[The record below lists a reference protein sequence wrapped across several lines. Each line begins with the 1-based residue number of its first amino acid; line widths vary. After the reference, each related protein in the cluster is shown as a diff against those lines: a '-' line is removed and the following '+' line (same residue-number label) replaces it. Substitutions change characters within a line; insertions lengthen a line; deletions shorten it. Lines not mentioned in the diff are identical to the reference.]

1 MKNIIAAI
9 SKILIV
15 SLFVLADCYSN
26 DIKAGQKNMN
36 GINSDNS
43 TVTLYQLWRTYRAE
57 QYIQPSSLNIEN
69 AALLFSNLLNAM
81 THNNVKKLKE
91 LIEHVDPKAQFDIF
105 DKTILDE
112 SFIVVAEKKRVK
124 SGGGFYVF
132 RRDGNGMMLQAPHA
146 FKDLHS
152 GSLAIKLMQEGNY
165 SGLAIN
171 TVPRRYEHSEEK
183 INADLAH
190 INSSYFLT
198 ASLAFARFFPDGQ
211 IIQLHGYNSSRR
223 DVTRNTNMIISAG
236 TKRLVSQIIRH
247 QSCLIKTLTNAVFV
261 FPKDINVLGGT
272 TNTIGKALRKIGY
285 SGFRH
290 IEMNLSLRKEILTSQ
305 IKREFL
311 TECLTN

>member
-132 RRDGNGMMLQAPHA
+132 RRDGNGTERIPTRILEP
-146 FKDLHS
+146 L
-152 GSLAIKLMQEGNY
+152 
-165 SGLAIN
+165 N
-171 TVPRRYEHSEEK
+171 T
-183 INADLAH
+183 
-190 INSSYFLT
+190 
-198 ASLAFARFFPDGQ
+198 
-211 IIQLHGYNSSRR
+211 
-223 DVTRNTNMIISAG
+223 
-236 TKRLVSQIIRH
+236 
-247 QSCLIKTLTNAVFV
+247 
-261 FPKDINVLGGT
+261 
-272 TNTIGKALRKIGY
+272 
-285 SGFRH
+285 
-290 IEMNLSLRKEILTSQ
+290 
-305 IKREFL
+305 
-311 TECLTN
+311 